1 MLLLLAC
8 LGGMDVPA
16 KRDWRG
22 KLKTRASSLAG
33 SLFFRRPS
41 RPATASKPLFIRAH
55 PCHPWFI
62 VSLQLR
68 SARSLLTHFI
78 MLRTNFF
85 NHGWHGLTRMGRLGS
100 VTTPSLLG
108 WHGCSREVGLARKL
122 KTRASSLARSL
133 FFRRPIRPATAS
145 KSPFICAHPC
155 HLWFIVSLSFYRKAL
170 RTLVGDAFD
179 LKSGML
185 EIEKQSGFQARD
197 VEIAKHLGDVGF
209 IEIGNHFWIDNDSLV
224 YNQVGDEGANELTV
238 VMNGKLFLLFAD
250 KTFPSEFDDQCAL
263 VELFIK
269 TRLEVIEHAHGSTDD
284 DSRELFVVVKHF
296 F

>member
-1 MLLLLAC
+1 
-8 LGGMDVPA
+8 MDVPA

-108 WHGCSREVGLARKL
+108 WHGCSREVGLARKNQNSRKL
-122 KTRASSLARSL
+122 ACRRFIFSPPYSPGDCIQVPLYLCPSVSSVV
-133 FFRRPIRPATAS
+133 
-145 KSPFICAHPC
+145 H
-155 HLWFIVSLSFYRKAL
+155 SFPK
-170 RTLVGDAFD
+170 
-179 LKSGML
+179 
-185 EIEKQSGFQARD
+185 
-197 VEIAKHLGDVGF
+197 
-209 IEIGNHFWIDNDSLV
+209 
-224 YNQVGDEGANELTV
+224 
-238 VMNGKLFLLFAD
+238 FL
-250 KTFPSEFDDQCAL
+250 PQ
-263 VELFIK
+263 
-269 TRLEVIEHAHGSTDD
+269 G
-284 DSRELFVVVKHF
+284 VKDF
-296 F
+296 SWRCV